1 MTNNIT
7 QVANNLGIYETAV
20 VSVLL
25 QFELPPTADLHVL
38 QDAVEEWLDKT
49 SAERMDIE
57 SALNE
62 NSTNADVAEA
72 LDAGVQVSVVM
83 ERTGYSQ
90 GDLDELSYGEG

>member
-7 QVANNLGIYETAV
+7 QVADNLGIYDTSV

-25 QFELPPTADLHVL
+25 QLELAPTADVHVL
-38 QDAVEEWLDKT
+38 QNAVEEWLDAT
-49 SAERMDIE
+49 SSERLDIE

-62 NSTNADVAEA
+62 NSTNAEVAEA

-90 GDLDELSYGEG
+90 GDLDELSYGEV